1 MAGLLKKLAKEVL
14 PVAGSVAG
22 GAIGGAL
29 GGPLGA
35 TIGANIGGAAS
46 SKAIKKQVK
55 PQGMQPQGTQGVSH
69 GVPSTTT
76 PEEITLPPYPTSAS
90 SYELGRS
97 QRQDRVKKQ
106 YGYEPPY

>member
-1 MAGLLKKLAKEVL
+1 MEDFLKKLVKKAL

-22 GAIGGAL
+22 GAVGGAL

-35 TIGANIGGAAS
+35 TVGAGIGGAAGGAG
-46 SKAIKKQVK
+46 SKAISGKQ
-55 PQGMQPQGTQGVSH
+55 PAQAQQGASR
-69 GVPSTTT
+69 GVPSTST

-90 SYELGRS
+90 SYDLARS

-106 YGYEPPY
+106 YSYEPPY